1 MDVIKIKKLGGLK
14 CDKPGCGYRNEDIP
28 VNEYADWINR
38 PCPLCGSNLLTEAD
52 YKSFMKVLSVI
63 NFINSLFSRLP
74 KPLLKLFETD
84 TEVEGTVDFN
94 GTGKV
99 FVQMSDQE
107 DPGKKR

>member
-1 MDVIKIKKLGGLK
+1 MEVIKIKKLGGLK

-63 NFINSLFSRLP
+63 NFINSLFSHLP
-74 KPLLKLFETD
+74 KSLQKRLGADKYVD
-84 TEVEGTVDFN
+84 GTVDFN
-94 GTGKV
+94 GSGQV
-99 FVQMSDQE
+99 FINIT
-107 DPGKKR
+107 DPEKQN